1 MKSRPLFA
9 IGLAAIAA
17 LSLSACGGGSS
28 NSSQVGKDT
37 KQTLKLFTDSD
48 VNVQKLWNSTLIPAF
63 EKAHSNV
70 KLELTNADP
79 STDSTQLAKLA
90 SSAKS
95 KREPAMDVVVDAGF
109 LPDADSAGL
118 LTKLSTSKI
127 DDAPKT
133 LADVLGWVKK
143 NPGRFTYNSPST
155 GGAGQGFVQAAL
167 DSEMTAKQTQAFVS
181 GYPSDKESA
190 WDAGLAKL
198 KKLTPSVYQKTYPN
212 GNQAALN
219 LLSSGSI
226 DMTATW
232 SDMYLSS
239 IANGSLGKNI
249 KAVSVSDPDLPGG
262 VSSVAIAKNSRHQAA
277 ALELADWLLEPK
289 QQAQIAEAISGYPV
303 IKVSDLPKDEQTKFQ
318 NFDTEK
324 LKPFYSAKSA
334 SDMSNAWQKQ
344 VP

>member
-1 MKSRPLFA
+1 
-9 IGLAAIAA
+9 
-17 LSLSACGGGSS
+17 
-28 NSSQVGKDT
+28 
-37 KQTLKLFTDSD
+37 
-48 VNVQKLWNSTLIPAF
+48 VQKLWNSTLIPAF

-118 LTKLSTSKI
+118 LTKLSTSNVPNLSKVDASVIPGKGELPYRGSSVVIAYNSDKI